1 MLYMDAPHDL
11 LLEICSDSETW
22 PTWMPGVQTVKT
34 VRDGDQ
40 HRVVL
45 VTGSFAGMNFS
56 HEMELKVGTD
66 TVRQFQKEGWPVKWG
81 ITWRFTQPPDRL
93 GTTVLAEIE
102 LEFAPF
108 APVPKKMVNSM
119 MRRMMEESLVALK
132 KRAHLLREDRPET
145 VVEAEVGEKTLLSV
159 YQTEHGLEVVVGDQK
174 WVISAPGSGA

>member
-1 MLYMDAPHDL
+1 MIRKMLHMDAPRHL
-11 LLEICSDSETW
+11 LLEICGDSEAW
-22 PTWMPGVQTVKT
+22 PAWMPGVQSAKT

-45 VTGSFAGMNFS
+45 VTGSFSGMNFS
-56 HEMELKVGTD
+56 HEMDLKVGVD

-81 ITWRFTQPPDRL
+81 ITWRFTQPPNKL
-93 GTTVLAEIE
+93 GTTVLAEID

-132 KRAHLLREDRPET
+132 KRAHHLHEERPEE
-145 VVEAEVGEKTLLSV
+145 VLVAEVGEKILLSV
-159 YQTEHGLEVVVGDQK
+159 YQTEQGLEVVVGDQK
-174 WVISAPGSGA
+174 WVIG